1 MGRGKLLFHCL
12 RVILVFALALDPI
25 LAQNRRPVEARL
37 RVTVIDQ
44 TGAAIPSARVTINK
58 RRQTLTTGKPGEV
71 NFGDLAPGKYQLQIV
86 AEGFAPVT
94 VEDVNVR
101 PGANNLE
108 VKLDVA
114 GVQEEVTVGRDKREA
129 GADPRGAVSAV
140 LTEEQIAQ
148 LPDDPEEFEQALRNL
163 AGPGANFR
171 VNGFRGGKLPPKSQ
185 IREIR
190 FRTNAYAAESHE
202 SSFMNVDIF
211 TKPGLENWH
220 GGFNIGF
227 RDESLNARNAF
238 APARAAE
245 QNRRFGFEFGGPLW
259 KKRTSMFLS
268 ADGVNSYEA
277 KTVFALLPD
286 GLFNDTVR
294 QPWRTLNLNARVE
307 HLSTPTHTSRV
318 EYQRNATRRD
328 NNGVG
333 NFDLQERGYTT
344 DSAERVIR
352 FADSGAVGKKLFNE
366 VRFQAIWQDVD
377 VSSLSDATT
386 IQVLGA
392 FNSGGAQI
400 ASSRRSRELELADNL
415 DLPFKK
421 HGMRAGFQL
430 EALSYDST
438 DLRNQNGA
446 FIFSGLE
453 AFRAGRP
460 TTFKR
465 RSGAGRVAF
474 DQLQF
479 GWYAQDDWRIHK
491 SLTLSFGARHEVQT
505 NLNDRNNFMPRAGFA
520 WSPFKKGNTTI
531 RGGGGIFYD
540 WFAAETYEQA
550 LRVNGQQQSDL
561 DIRNPGFPDPFGVG
575 TAVTLPASRIQ
586 IDPNLR
592 MPYVSQASI
601 GVEQSLPHNIRLMSQ
616 DSYRRGIHQL
626 RGRNVNA
633 PIDGVLPDQSAG
645 VVTQIE
651 SSADS
656 FNHLLF
662 VNFNWAKIGKFMIG
676 AAYVLS
682 KTSDET
688 DGALSLPAD
697 NFDLR
702 GERGPSQQDTRHRFN
717 ILTNFRLTKSLSLSS
732 IFNASSARPY
742 NITTGFDDNKD
753 LSVNDRPAGVGRNSA
768 RGAGQWDLS
777 SRLSWGFSF
786 GKKPDNQGMGGP
798 QVRIIRGGADSG
810 EMLGAMG
817 SMPPGPDDKRFR
829 AQFFIQATNLFNHA
843 NLIGFSGVRTSPLFG
858 QAVAALPGRRIETGM
873 RFSF

>member
-1 MGRGKLLFHCL
+1 MKPL
-12 RVILVFALALDPI
+12 RLNTLSVLMVFAMALGPT
-25 LAQNRRPVEARL
+25 LAQNRKPVEARL
-37 RVTVIDQ
+37 RVTVVDQ
-44 TGAAIPSARVTINK
+44 TGAAIPNARVTINK
-58 RRQTLTTGKPGEV
+58 RRQTLVTGKPGEV

-94 VEDVNVR
+94 VENVNVR

-129 GADPRGAVSAV
+129 GADPRGAVSTV

-333 NFDLQERGYTT
+333 NFDLLERGYTT

-366 VRFQAIWQDVD
+366 VRFQAIWQDVGI
-377 VSSLSDATT
+377 SSLSDATT

-491 SLTLSFGARHEVQT
+491 SLTLSFGARHEIQT

-601 GVEQSLPHNIRLMSQ
+601 GFEQSLPHNIRLMSQ
-616 DSYRRGIHQL
+616 YSYRRGIHQL

-633 PIDGVLPDQSAG
+633 PIDGVLPDQNAG

-676 AAYVLS
+676 AGYVLS

-843 NLIGFSGVRTSPLFG
+843 NLIGFSGVRTSPFFG
-858 QAVAALPGRRIETGM
+858 HAVAALPGRRIETGM

>member
-1 MGRGKLLFHCL
+1 MGRGKLIFQCLSAILFF
-12 RVILVFALALDPI
+12 VMTLDPI
-25 LAQNRRPVEARL
+25 LAQNRRPAEARL
-37 RVTVIDQ
+37 RVTVVDQ
-44 TGAAIPSARVTINK
+44 TGAAIPNARVTIDK
-58 RRQTLTTGKPGEV
+58 LRQTLTTGKPGEA
-71 NFGDLAPGKYQLQIV
+71 NFSDLAPGKYQLQV
-86 AEGFAPVT
+86 AAEGFAPIT
-94 VEDVNVR
+94 VENVNVR
-101 PGANNLE
+101 AGANNLE
-108 VKLDVA
+108 VKLNVA
-114 GVQEEVTVGRDKREA
+114 KVQDEVTVGRDKREA
-129 GADPRGAVSAV
+129 GTDPRGAVSAV

-148 LPDDPEEFEQALRNL
+148 LPDDPEEFEQALRNM
-163 AGPGANFR
+163 AGPGATFR

-202 SSFMNVDIF
+202 SSFMTVDIL
-211 TKPGLENWH
+211 TKPGLERWH
-220 GGFNIGF
+220 GGFNFGF

-268 ADGVNSYEA
+268 ADGVNSFEA
-277 KTVFALLPD
+277 KTIYAPTPD
-286 GLFNDTVR
+286 SIFNDTVR

-307 HLSTPTHTSRV
+307 HLLTQTHTSRV
-318 EYQRNATRRD
+318 EYQRNAIRRD

-333 NFDLQERGYTT
+333 NFDLPERGYTT
-344 DSAERVIR
+344 DSAEHVLR

-366 VRFQAIWQDVD
+366 IRLQTIWQSLDID
-377 VSSLSDATT
+377 SLSDAIT

-392 FNSGGAQI
+392 FTSGGAQI
-400 ASSRRSRELELADNL
+400 ASSRRTREIELADNL
-415 DLPFKK
+415 DIPFKK
-421 HGMRAGFQL
+421 HGARAGFQI
-430 EALSYDST
+430 EASDYDST

-446 FIFSGLE
+446 FIFSGLND
-453 AFRAGRP
+453 FRAGRP

-465 RSGAGRVAF
+465 RSGVGRVDF
-474 DQLQF
+474 DQIQF

-491 SLTLSFGARHEVQT
+491 SLTLSFGARHELQT

-550 LRVNGQQQSDL
+550 LRVNGQQQRDL
-561 DIRNPGFPDPFGVG
+561 DISSPGFPDPFSGG
-575 TAVTLPASRIQ
+575 TSRPLPASRIQ

-592 MPYVSQASI
+592 MPYIAQASI
-601 GVEQSLPHNIRLMSQ
+601 GVEQALPHNIRLMSQ
-616 DSYRRGIHQL
+616 YSYRRGIHQL
-626 RGRNVNA
+626 RGRNINA
-633 PIDGVLPDQSAG
+633 PIDGVLPDPAAG

-656 FNHLLF
+656 FNHIWF
-662 VNFNWAKIGKFMIG
+662 VNFNWAKFGKFMIG
-676 AAYVLS
+676 ASYVLS
-682 KTSDET
+682 KATDET

-702 GERGPSQQDTRHRFN
+702 GERGPSLQDTRHRFN
-717 ILTNFRLTKSLSLSS
+717 ILANFRLTKSLSLSS

-742 NITTGFDDNKD
+742 NIITGSDDNND
-753 LSVNDRPAGVGRNSA
+753 LSVNDRPAGVERNNA

-798 QVRIIRGGADSG
+798 QVRIIRGGSDSG

-817 SMPPGPDDKRFR
+817 SMPSPDDKRFR
-829 AQFFIQATNLFNHA
+829 AQFFIQATNILNHA
-843 NLIGFSGVRTSPLFG
+843 NLIGFSGVQTSPLFG
-858 QAVAALPGRRIETGM
+858 KAVAALPGRRIETGM

>member
-1 MGRGKLLFHCL
+1 MRRGKLLFHCL
-12 RVILVFALALDPI
+12 RVILVFALAPDPI

-37 RVTVIDQ
+37 RVTVVDQ
-44 TGAAIPSARVTINK
+44 TGAAIPNARVTINK

-366 VRFQAIWQDVD
+366 VRFQAIWQDVE

-474 DQLQF
+474 DQFQF

-491 SLTLSFGARHEVQT
+491 SLTLSFGARHEFQT

-601 GVEQSLPHNIRLMSQ
+601 GFEQSLPHNIRLMSQ
-616 DSYRRGIHQL
+616 YSYRRGIHQL

-633 PIDGVLPDQSAG
+633 PIDGVLPDQNAG

-676 AAYVLS
+676 AGYVLS

-843 NLIGFSGVRTSPLFG
+843 NLIGFSGVRTSPFFG

>member
-1 MGRGKLLFHCL
+1 MGRGKLLFQCL
-12 RVILVFALALDPI
+12 CAILIFAMALGPT

-37 RVTVIDQ
+37 RVTVVDQ
-44 TGAAIPSARVTINK
+44 TGAAIPNARVTINK
-58 RRQTLTTGKPGEV
+58 RRQTLVTGKPGEV

-101 PGANNLE
+101 PGPNNLE

-114 GVQEEVTVGRDKREA
+114 GVLEEVTVGRDKREA

-333 NFDLQERGYTT
+333 NFDLLERGYTT

-366 VRFQAIWQDVD
+366 VRFQAIWQDVGI
-377 VSSLSDATT
+377 SSLSDATT

-392 FNSGGAQI
+392 FSSGGAQI

-474 DQLQF
+474 DQFQF

-601 GVEQSLPHNIRLMSQ
+601 GFEQSLPHNIRLMSQ
-616 DSYRRGIHQL
+616 YSYRHGTHQL

-633 PIDGVLPDQSAG
+633 PIDGVLPDQNAG

-676 AAYVLS
+676 AGYVLS

-817 SMPPGPDDKRFR
+817 SMPSGPDDKRFR

-843 NLIGFSGVRTSPLFG
+843 NLIGFSGVRTSPFFG

>member
-1 MGRGKLLFHCL
+1 MRRGKLLFHCL

-129 GADPRGAVSAV
+129 GTDPRGAFSAV

-491 SLTLSFGARHEVQT
+491 SLTLSFGARHELQT

-616 DSYRRGIHQL
+616 YSYRRGIHQL

>member
-1 MGRGKLLFHCL
+1 MGRGKFLFQCLSAFLLF
-12 RVILVFALALDPI
+12 VMALGPI

-37 RVTVIDQ
+37 HVTVVDQ

-58 RRQTLTTGKPGEV
+58 HQQTLVTGKLGEAY
-71 NFGDLAPGKYQLQIV
+71 FGDLAPGKYQLQV
-86 AEGFAPVT
+86 AAEGFAPVT
-94 VEDVNVR
+94 VKDVNVR
-101 PGANNLE
+101 AGANNLE
-108 VKLDVA
+108 VKLGVA
-114 GVQEEVTVGRDKREA
+114 NVQEEVTVRRDKREA
-129 GADPRGAVSAV
+129 GTDPRGASSMV

-163 AGPGANFR
+163 AGPGATFR

-220 GGFNIGF
+220 GGFNFGF

-277 KTVFALLPD
+277 KTIFALLPENI
-286 GLFNDTVR
+286 FNDSTR

-307 HLSTPTHTSRV
+307 HLLTPTHTSRV

-333 NFDLQERGYTT
+333 AFDLPERGYTT
-344 DSAERVIR
+344 DSAEHVLR
-352 FADSGAVGKKLFNE
+352 FADSGAVDKKLFNE
-366 VRFQAIWQDVD
+366 VRFQTIWQSVD
-377 VSSLSDATT
+377 IDSLSDATT

-392 FNSGGAQI
+392 FSSGGAQI
-400 ASSRRSRELELADNL
+400 SSSRRSRELELADNL
-415 DLPFKK
+415 DIPFKK
-421 HGMRAGFQL
+421 HGLRAGFQL
-430 EALSYDST
+430 EASAYNST
-438 DLRNQNGA
+438 DFRNQNGA
-446 FIFSGLE
+446 FIFSSLE
-453 AFRAGRP
+453 AFLAGQP
-460 TTFKR
+460 TTFTQ
-465 RSGAGRVAF
+465 RSGAGRVDF
-474 DQLQF
+474 DQVQF

-491 SLTLSFGARHEVQT
+491 SLTLSFGGRHELQT
-505 NLNDRNNFMPRAGFA
+505 NLSDRNNFMPRAGFA

-550 LRVNGQQQSDL
+550 LRVNGQRQSDL
-561 DIRNPGFPDPFGVG
+561 DVRNPGFPDPFAGG
-575 TAVTLPASRIQ
+575 TAITLPASRIQ

-592 MPYVSQASI
+592 MPYIAQASI
-601 GVEQSLPHNIRLMSQ
+601 GVEQALPHNMRLMSQ
-616 DSYRRGIHQL
+616 YSYRRGIHQL
-626 RGRNVNA
+626 RGRNINA
-633 PIDGVLPDQSAG
+633 PVDGVLPDPGAG

-651 SSADS
+651 SSANS
-656 FNHLLF
+656 FNHILF
-662 VNFNWAKIGKFMIG
+662 VNFNWAKFGKFMIG
-676 AAYVLS
+676 AGYVLS
-682 KTSDET
+682 KTTDET
-688 DGALSLPAD
+688 DGALSLPAN

-702 GERGPSQQDTRHRFN
+702 GERGPSAQDTRHRFN
-717 ILTNFRLTKSLSLSS
+717 VLANFRLTKSLSLSS
-732 IFNASSARPY
+732 IFNASSAKPY
-742 NITTGFDDNKD
+742 NITTGFDDNND

-786 GKKPDNQGMGGP
+786 GKKPDKQGIGGP

-817 SMPPGPDDKRFR
+817 SMPSGPDDKRFR
-829 AQFFIQATNLFNHA
+829 MQFFIQATNLLNHV
-843 NLIGFSGVRTSPLFG
+843 NLIGFSGVLTSPLFG
-858 QAVAALPGRRIETGM
+858 QPTAAMPGRRIETGM
-873 RFSF
+873 RFGF

>member
-1 MGRGKLLFHCL
+1 
-12 RVILVFALALDPI
+12 
-25 LAQNRRPVEARL
+25 
-37 RVTVIDQ
+37 VTVVDQ
-44 TGAAIPSARVTINK
+44 TGAAIPNARITINK
-58 RRQTLTTGKPGEV
+58 RRQTIVTGNPGEV

-129 GADPRGAVSAV
+129 GTDPRGAVSAV

-202 SSFMNVDIF
+202 SSFMTVDIF

-268 ADGVNSYEA
+268 ADGVNSFEA
-277 KTVFALLPD
+277 KTIFALLPES
-286 GLFNDTVR
+286 LFNDTVR

-366 VRFQAIWQDVD
+366 VRFQAIWQDVEI
-377 VSSLSDATT
+377 SSLSDATT

-392 FNSGGAQI
+392 FASGGAQI

-438 DLRNQNGA
+438 ELRNQNGA

-474 DQLQF
+474 DQFQF

-491 SLTLSFGARHEVQT
+491 SLTLSFGARHELQT

-540 WFAAETYEQA
+540 WFAAENYEQA

-561 DIRNPGFPDPFGVG
+561 DIRNPGFPDPFGAG

-616 DSYRRGIHQL
+616 YSYRRGIHQL

-633 PIDGVLPDQSAG
+633 PIDGVLPDPSAG

-676 AAYVLS
+676 AGYVLS

-798 QVRIIRGGADSG
+798 QVRVIRGGADSG

-817 SMPPGPDDKRFR
+817 SMPSGPEDKRFR

-843 NLIGFSGVRTSPLFG
+843 NLIGFSGVQTSPFFG
-858 QAVAALPGRRIETGM
+858 QAIAALPGRRIETGM